1 MAYSLANLQTD
12 IRNYTE
18 VSGTSTGGVLSD
30 DVLARIIKNAEHT
43 IFRAVDVDD
52 ERFYS
57 TSNCIIGNR
66 YVSIPDN
73 CRVIRYVQL
82 LNDNVSPNV
91 QVFLEQRDT
100 SFMAEYYDTP
110 STSSTSLPK
119 YWANWDEEY
128 WVVAP
133 TPDTAYEIT
142 MAFNKEPTSL
152 TDTVNP
158 AAAPAATNGTYI
170 SNKYPD
176 LLLYACL
183 VNAYGYLKGPQ
194 DMLQYYKAA
203 YKEALESYAIEQI
216 GQRRRSEYGDG
227 VIRAQLISKSPS
239 SN

>member
-1 MAYSLANLQTD
+1 MATYTLANLQTD

-18 VSGTSTGGVLSD
+18 VGSTVLSD
-30 DVLARIIKNAEHT
+30 SILERLIKNAEHT
-43 IFRAVDVDD
+43 IFRAVDMDD
-52 ERFYS
+52 ERFYA
-57 TSNCIIGNR
+57 TSNCIVGNR
-66 YVSIPDN
+66 YVSVPDN

-82 LNDNVSPNV
+82 LNDNVTPNV
-91 QVFLEQRDT
+91 QVFLEQRDV
-100 SFMAEYYDTP
+100 SFMAEFYNTP
-110 STSSTSLPK
+110 STASTSLPK
-119 YWANWDEEY
+119 YWANWNETC
-128 WVVAP
+128 WVIAP

-142 MAFNKEPTSL
+142 MAFNKEPLSL
-152 TDTVNP
+152 TDSTKS
-158 AAAPAATNGTYI
+158 TTGTYV

-183 VNAYGYLKGPQ
+183 VNTYGYLKGPQ

-239 SN
+239 SY

>member
-1 MAYSLANLQTD
+1 MATYTLANLQTD

-18 VSGTSTGGVLSD
+18 VGSTVLSD
-30 DVLARIIKNAEHT
+30 TILERLITNAEQT
-43 IFRAVDVDD
+43 IFRAVDMDD
-52 ERFYS
+52 ERFYA
-57 TSNCIIGNR
+57 TSNCIVGNR
-66 YVSIPDN
+66 YVSVPDN

-82 LNDNVSPNV
+82 LNDNVSPNI
-91 QVFLEQRDT
+91 QVFLEQRDV
-100 SFMAEYYDTP
+100 SFMAEYYNTP
-110 STSSTSLPK
+110 STASTSLPK
-119 YWANWDEEY
+119 YWANWNETC

-142 MAFNKEPTSL
+142 MAFNKDPVSL
-152 TDTVNP
+152 TDSSKST
-158 AAAPAATNGTYI
+158 TGTYI

-183 VNAYGYLKGPQ
+183 VNTYGYLKGPQ

>member
-1 MAYSLANLQTD
+1 MAYTLANLQDD

-18 VSGTSTGGVLSD
+18 VSSTVLTD
-30 DVLARIIKNAEHT
+30 AILERIIKNAEHT
-43 IFRAVDVDD
+43 IFRAVDVDN
-52 ERFYS
+52 ERFYATS
-57 TSNCIIGNR
+57 TTIINKR
-66 YVSIPDN
+66 YVSIPAD

-82 LNDNVSPNV
+82 KNGSDE
-91 QVFLEQRDT
+91 QVFLDQRDT
-100 SFMAEYYDTP
+100 SFMTEYYNTP
-110 STSSTSLPK
+110 NSGSTSLPK
-119 YWANWDEEY
+119 YWANWNETC
-128 WVVAP
+128 WVIAP

-142 MAFNKEPTSL
+142 MAFNKDPISL
-152 TDTVNP
+152 TDSSKST
-158 AAAPAATNGTYI
+158 TGTYI

-183 VNAYGYLKGPQ
+183 VNTYGYLKGPQ

>member
-1 MAYSLANLQTD
+1 MATYTLANLQTD

-18 VSGTSTGGVLSD
+18 VGSTVLSD
-30 DVLARIIKNAEHT
+30 TILERLITNAEQT
-43 IFRAVDVDD
+43 IFRAVDMDD
-52 ERFYS
+52 ERFYA

-66 YVSIPDN
+66 YVSTPSD

-91 QVFLEQRDT
+91 QVFLEQRDV
-100 SFMAEYYDTP
+100 SFMAEYYNTP
-110 STSSTSLPK
+110 STASTSLPK
-119 YWANWDEEY
+119 YWANWNETC

-142 MAFNKEPTSL
+142 MAFNKDPVSL
-152 TDTVNP
+152 TDSSKST
-158 AAAPAATNGTYI
+158 TGTYI

-183 VNAYGYLKGPQ
+183 VNTYGYLKGPQ
-194 DMLQYYKAA
+194 DMLH
-203 YKEALESYAIEQI
+203 AIEQI

>member
-1 MAYSLANLQTD
+1 MATYTLANLQTD
-12 IRNYTE
+12 IRGYTE
-18 VSGTSTGGVLSD
+18 VGSTVLSD
-30 DVLARIIKNAEHT
+30 SVVERLIKNAEHT
-43 IFRAVDVDD
+43 IFRAADIDD
-52 ERFYS
+52 ERFYA
-57 TSNCIIGNR
+57 TSNCIVGNR
-66 YVSIPDN
+66 YVSVPDN

-82 LNDNVSPNV
+82 LNDNVTPNV
-91 QVFLEQRDT
+91 QVFLEQRDV
-100 SFMAEYYDTP
+100 SFMTEYYDTP
-110 STSSTSLPK
+110 STASGSLPK
-119 YWANWDEEY
+119 YWANWNETC

-142 MAFNKEPTSL
+142 MAFNKEPVSL
-152 TDTVNP
+152 TDSTKS
-158 AAAPAATNGTYI
+158 TTGTYI

-183 VNAYGYLKGPQ
+183 VNTYAYLKGPQ

-227 VIRAQLISKSPS
+227 VIRAQIISKSPS

>member
-1 MAYSLANLQTD
+1 MAYSLSNLQTD

-18 VSGTSTGGVLSD
+18 VGSTVLSD
-30 DVLARIIKNAEHT
+30 DVLERIIKNAEHT
-43 IFRAVDVDD
+43 IFRAIDVDD
-52 ERFYS
+52 ERFYY

-66 YVSIPDN
+66 YVSVPSD

-142 MAFNKEPTSL
+142 MAFNKEPVSL
-152 TDTVNP
+152 TD
-158 AAAPAATNGTYI
+158 ATKSTTGTYI

-176 LLLYACL
+176 LLLYASL
-183 VNAYGYLKGPQ
+183 VNTYGYLKGPQ

-227 VIRAQLISKSPS
+227 VIRAQIISKSPS

>member
-1 MAYSLANLQTD
+1 MATYTLANLQTD
-12 IRNYTE
+12 IRGYTE
-18 VSGTSTGGVLSD
+18 VGSTVLSD
-30 DVLARIIKNAEHT
+30 TILERLIKNAEQT
-43 IFRAVDVDD
+43 IFRAVDMDD
-52 ERFYS
+52 ERFYA

-66 YVSIPDN
+66 YVSTPSD

-82 LNDNVSPNV
+82 LNDNVTPNV
-91 QVFLEQRDT
+91 QVFLEQRDV
-100 SFMAEYYDTP
+100 SFMAEFYNTP
-110 STSSTSLPK
+110 STASTSLPK
-119 YWANWDEEY
+119 YWANWNETC
-128 WVVAP
+128 WVIAP

-142 MAFNKEPTSL
+142 MAFNKEPLSL
-152 TDTVNP
+152 TDSTKS
-158 AAAPAATNGTYI
+158 TTGTYV

-183 VNAYGYLKGPQ
+183 VNTYGYLKGPQ

-239 SN
+239 SY

>member
-1 MAYSLANLQTD
+1 MATYTLANLQTD

-18 VSGTSTGGVLSD
+18 VGSTVLSD
-30 DVLARIIKNAEHT
+30 TILERLITNAEQT
-43 IFRAVDVDD
+43 IFRAVDMDD
-52 ERFYS
+52 ERFYA

-66 YVSIPDN
+66 YVSTPSD

-82 LNDNVSPNV
+82 LNDNVSPNI
-91 QVFLEQRDT
+91 QVFLEQRDV
-100 SFMAEYYDTP
+100 SFMAEYYNTP
-110 STSSTSLPK
+110 STASTSLPK
-119 YWANWDEEY
+119 YWANWNETC

-142 MAFNKEPTSL
+142 MAFNKEPVSL
-152 TDTVNP
+152 TDSSKST
-158 AAAPAATNGTYI
+158 TGTYI

-183 VNAYGYLKGPQ
+183 VNTYGYLKGPQ

>member
-1 MAYSLANLQTD
+1 MATYTLANLQTD

-18 VSGTSTGGVLSD
+18 VGSTVLSD
-30 DVLARIIKNAEHT
+30 TILERLIKNAEQT
-43 IFRAVDVDD
+43 IFRAVDMDD
-52 ERFYS
+52 ERFYA

-66 YVSIPDN
+66 YVSIPSD

-82 LNDNVSPNV
+82 LNDNVSPNI
-91 QVFLEQRDT
+91 QVFLEQRDV
-100 SFMAEYYDTP
+100 SFMAEYYNTP
-110 STSSTSLPK
+110 STASTSLPK
-119 YWANWDEEY
+119 YWSNWNETC

-142 MAFNKEPTSL
+142 MAFNKDPVSL
-152 TDTVNP
+152 TDSSKST
-158 AAAPAATNGTYI
+158 TGTYI

-183 VNAYGYLKGPQ
+183 VNTYGYLKGPQ

-227 VIRAQLISKSPS
+227 VIRAQIISKSPS